1 MTDNKDN
8 GLTYYF
14 KYILYSLSILMVIAF
29 SVVCFFERSRIT
41 KMVVSQMDSVSDA
54 AVKITRNEFDRV
66 IQTAHELCENDG
78 VRELASGNAE
88 QFTDSEIRKM
98 AELCPSDCVVIFEF
112 DGSAMVLKEKLSDEA
127 LQNAYSEIKSG
138 SDKAFIISDDGTDY
152 ICYFEAITSSGENS
166 GYVLACIDLS
176 KMIDIW
182 SSIDRTGF
190 VGLAFSSGDEIIW
203 TNVASGNFNPD
214 RIKKKGL
221 YYSETESGL
230 PGYDL
235 IVFCGEYAKQ
245 WIKSRFSTIIMA
257 CGIILLLALRAFSR
271 YWDRHVLTPVYKII
285 SGTNESMDRPL
296 PLTGEGYFDNLVKHI
311 NDMIESE
318 RNIEKIET
326 NLLKKQINAH
336 FTVNTLNALRAL
348 INKDDKKGASDMC
361 EELSALLR
369 YANTGDT
376 YISLFD
382 EFYHLSQ
389 YTSIMKVRNPGRLET
404 DFEYDDSYEE
414 IFIPR
419 MIIQPV
425 VENSIVHGIG
435 NGKGT
440 IRVYAEISDDVKI
453 IVEDDGKGMSEEEL
467 DNLRTKIKNADRV
480 LDEELKHVA
489 LSNIQKRIDILYG
502 GEYGLYFESKEGSGT
517 VVTVRLPLIN
527 EKPDNDGH

>member
-1 MTDNKDN
+1 
-8 GLTYYF
+8 
-14 KYILYSLSILMVIAF
+14 
-29 SVVCFFERSRIT
+29 
-41 KMVVSQMDSVSDA
+41 
-54 AVKITRNEFDRV
+54 
-66 IQTAHELCENDG
+66 
-78 VRELASGNAE
+78 
-88 QFTDSEIRKM
+88 
-98 AELCPSDCVVIFEF
+98 
-112 DGSAMVLKEKLSDEA
+112 
-127 LQNAYSEIKSG
+127 
-138 SDKAFIISDDGTDY
+138 
-152 ICYFEAITSSGENS
+152 
-166 GYVLACIDLS
+166 
-176 KMIDIW
+176 
-182 SSIDRTGF
+182 
-190 VGLAFSSGDEIIW
+190 
-203 TNVASGNFNPD
+203 
-214 RIKKKGL
+214 
-221 YYSETESGL
+221 
-230 PGYDL
+230 
-235 IVFCGEYAKQ
+235 
-245 WIKSRFSTIIMA
+245 
-257 CGIILLLALRAFSR
+257 
-271 YWDRHVLTPVYKII
+271 
-285 SGTNESMDRPL
+285 MDRPL

-318 RNIEKIET
+318 RNKEKIET

-467 DNLRTKIKNADRV
+467 ENLRTKIKNADRV